1 MDLRTRPYDH
11 DGVLVAPADGG
22 NGTGVLVLSGSSG
35 RVESERARVLA
46 SAGVSAAL
54 TYRWFGSPGLPAAI
68 WEYPLEAFGSAVG
81 TRLKYH
87 YKDGSRTGVM
97 DGSVVAREQDRKLT
111 NRFTDKMMDVT
122 VDFDVAPG
130 ATPDQTTLTHTIT
143 IDTKGLGKVF
153 TPMIRRQL
161 PAQTTGAMAE
171 LKRLAESGA

>member
-1 MDLRTRPYDH
+1 MPHYSHTETVNASPAAVFAILDDVTR
-11 DGVLVAPADGG
+11 APEWLKRCTRLD
-22 NGTGVLVLSGSSG
+22 NLSGG
-35 RVESERARVLA
+35 P
-46 SAGVSAAL
+46 
-54 TYRWFGSPGLPAAI
+54 T
-68 WEYPLEAFGSAVG
+68 AVG

-130 ATPDQTTLTHTIT
+130 AMPDQTTLTHTVT

-171 LKRLAESGA
+171 LKRLAESGS